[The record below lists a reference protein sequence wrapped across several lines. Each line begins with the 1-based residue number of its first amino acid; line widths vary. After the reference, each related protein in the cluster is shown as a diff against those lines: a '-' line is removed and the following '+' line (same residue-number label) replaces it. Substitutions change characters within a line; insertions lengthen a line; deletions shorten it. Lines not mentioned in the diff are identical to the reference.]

1 MNQHG
6 GREQGETVPV
16 SCRECRHYYV
26 SWDKEFPHGCKAMRF
41 KSKTSPSVSVR
52 QASGMD
58 CQLFALKIR
67 PGPPS

>member
-1 MNQHG
+1 MSQHG

-16 SCRECRHYYV
+16 SCRDCRHYYV
-26 SWDKEFPHGCKAMRF
+26 SWDKEFPHGCRAMGF

-58 CQLFALKIR
+58 CQLFAPKIR
-67 PGPPS
+67 PRPS